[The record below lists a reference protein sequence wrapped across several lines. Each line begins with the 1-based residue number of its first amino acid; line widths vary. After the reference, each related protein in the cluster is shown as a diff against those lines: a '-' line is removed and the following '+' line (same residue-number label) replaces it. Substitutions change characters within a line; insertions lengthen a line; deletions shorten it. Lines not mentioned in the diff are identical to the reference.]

1 MRNGGFF
8 ICSVAA
14 LSLSPFAPTQTHIV
28 RTAVIMFVG
37 VAIAGLLF
45 QAWTGLAADPQYYR
59 GLPTSASLM

>member
-1 MRNGGFF
+1 MRDVVFF
-8 ICSVAA
+8 ICSVAL
-14 LSLSPFAPTQTHIV
+14 LSLSPFASTQNRIV

-37 VAIAGLLF
+37 VAIAGLLL